1 MMDKYYEVVYID
13 DKDELQKTR
22 EEVADFIAYGD
33 IVDKLI
39 LDKCTIISC
48 SYYHN

>member
-1 MMDKYYEVVYID
+1 MTKYYEVVYID
-13 DKDELQKTR
+13 DEGKLQKIR
-22 EEVADFIAYGD
+22 EEVADFVAYGD

-39 LDKCTIISC
+39 LRRSTIISC